1 MSIDD
6 KQRIAAIETLQA
18 LGYSDHFASRSA
30 APAGTVAC
38 TCRTVSDPMH
48 GALMRH
54 ANALARYTE
63 GPPEQGDRRQRISG
77 SSIRPTSRLA
87 RQFGRGSGHVGTLH
101 FIDFG

>member
-63 GPPEQGDRRQRISG
+63 GPPEHVELTVFTDAIDAYEAKRR
-77 SSIRPTSRLA
+77 P
-87 RQFGRGSGHVGTLH
+87 RGKATGGN
-101 FIDFG
+101 G